1 MIHWQIKCF
10 KMSQTVSFFNL
21 FCDMCLSK
29 MALALPSCHAD
40 SPLVSETQVSP
51 LHMLA
56 IL

>member
-1 MIHWQIKCF
+1 
-10 KMSQTVSFFNL
+10 MSQTVSFFNL